1 MKRKNLIATKKVKN
15 NISLFKNPKILNF
28 YSKFK
33 SKIFKDIGNKDF
45 ALAVSGGSDSLCLA
59 YFGKIYSLEFGNKIH
74 ILIID
79 HQLRKESLN
88 EALKVKQILSKRKI
102 PSKILSWKG
111 KSPKSNIQKK
121 ARDIRYSLLSNYC
134 LKNNIK
140 YLITAHHGDDQI
152 ENFFIRLLRGSGLTG
167 LSSMATKTKYNN
179 HLKIIRPFLNLNK
192 EDLKYVTLNYFKT
205 YIKDPSNYDDKFL
218 RVRIR
223 KYKKSM
229 EKEGLDT
236 KKIFKTVENL
246 VSANQA
252 LNFYKNKALYKHASF
267 VSKDKC
273 LLNKKIFLEEAR
285 EIIFKSFS
293 DILSLV
299 SGTYYPPRS
308 KKVINLIE
316 RLNLPLDSSKIIL
329 LFSLFCFAVF
339 LLITRR
345 PSMRRAIVALVVCL
359 LVANSFVTYTRAT
372 VWETRTSLLF
382 FAVRNHPDSYRAHM
396 GYGAALQ
403 AESQDIYI
411 TYSEYQKSGLLNKYN
426 VLPVV
431 RMQRI
436 ISGALNQLEE
446 GSLSEEPA
454 PEPASGLELF
464 YSPLILNRMYLE
476 RLDELV
482 KEEIPHRLSD
492 YALDAETSVAIAE
505 LQRCIVAEYLTCP
518 PMSRFESWLT
528 LILEREDL
536 TPTQRM
542 SFLQLA
548 ARIDAYK
555 GNLDASVASLEEA
568 LELTENNA
576 PILIEIANTKF
587 KLGEWESAWEM
598 LDDVEQV
605 VDSTGQ
611 GLRHFRE
618 LKALILEAKEEAQAA
633 QQSSG
638 DALQH

>member
-59 YFGKIYSLEFGNKIH
+59 YFGKIYWLEFGNKIH

-167 LSSMATKTKYNN
+167 LSSMATKTKYND

-316 RLNLPLDSSKIIL
+316 RLKGRKFIKSTLGGCIIEEKDNFILISKE
-329 LFSLFCFAVF
+329 SK
-339 LLITRR
+339 
-345 PSMRRAIVALVVCL
+345 
-359 LVANSFVTYTRAT
+359 
-372 VWETRTSLLF
+372 
-382 FAVRNHPDSYRAHM
+382 VRKISY
-396 GYGAALQ
+396 
-403 AESQDIYI
+403 
-411 TYSEYQKSGLLNKYN
+411 
-426 VLPVV
+426 
-431 RMQRI
+431 
-436 ISGALNQLEE
+436 QLE
-446 GSLSEEPA
+446 
-454 PEPASGLELF
+454 
-464 YSPLILNRMYLE
+464 
-476 RLDELV
+476 
-482 KEEIPHRLSD
+482 K
-492 YALDAETSVAIAE
+492 
-505 LQRCIVAEYLTCP
+505 
-518 PMSRFESWLT
+518 
-528 LILEREDL
+528 
-536 TPTQRM
+536 
-542 SFLQLA
+542 
-548 ARIDAYK
+548 
-555 GNLDASVASLEEA
+555 
-568 LELTENNA
+568 
-576 PILIEIANTKF
+576 
-587 KLGEWESAWEM
+587 
-598 LDDVEQV
+598 
-605 VDSTGQ
+605 
-611 GLRHFRE
+611 
-618 LKALILEAKEEAQAA
+618 
-633 QQSSG
+633 
-638 DALQH
+638 